1 MTFYLIGRPTTL
13 FRVVRF
19 LNVAGIP
26 CVYGRT
32 LDDKRQTTAR
42 LADITAA
49 DETLAKGRAVCAWLL
64 RGKTHNREDQ

>member
-1 MTFYLIGRPTTL
+1 MTFTLIGRPSTI

-19 LNVAGIP
+19 LNVAGIQ

-42 LADITAA
+42 LVDIVANPSVLNNGL
-49 DETLAKGRAVCAWLL
+49 ETCAWLAN
-64 RGKTHNREDQ
+64 GKRSQD

>member
-1 MTFYLIGRPTTL
+1 MTFTLIGRPSTI

-42 LADITAA
+42 LADIVASH
-49 DETLAKGRAVCAWLL
+49 DVLSKGFETCAWLAD
-64 RGKTHNREDQ
+64 GKHAQA